1 MIYRTG
7 QSGGNFWKGETLLN
21 SVAELEQTGR
31 SGVFQALEY
40 LIPSFYLPTRAGGS
54 TSTVIATG
62 GLRGLNPDQALV
74 LVNGKRRHT
83 SSLINAVSAL
93 YNGSVPVDLDHIPV
107 SAVQRIEVLRD
118 GAAAQYGSDAIAGVI
133 NIILKEDNQGGSVRM
148 STSQNMDRGDG
159 ELTEISGNVGL
170 DLGDN
175 GFLNLSATGKNQ
187 RSSNRANPISPSVRL
202 YYPLADGSPDPR
214 EATVDRLVTENYGV
228 MPSELMTIG
237 YNAGWTLSND
247 VEMYSFGT
255 YGVRDTTL
263 NWSFREPNDPNNVDS
278 VYPEGF
284 RPQLTIDEVDL
295 EFALG
300 ARGNAGGWQWD
311 LSTNY
316 GSNTANR
323 DARNTINASLGPS
336 SPTEFYVG
344 ELSSADWVNS
354 LDVTRAY
361 DVAQGEL
368 QVSWGAHHHREF
380 FKVSP
385 GGLPSYQAGDFVF
398 PAGHG
403 RAGATPAPAAQA
415 NHGITP
421 EDASDESRDSVALYG
436 ELGWSPTDEFFIGV
450 AARYEDYEDAAGDT
464 IVSKLTTR
472 YELTDRFA
480 LRGGLSTGF
489 RAPPLGQQQFASSTS
504 QFRDLDGNGIL
515 DLLLIKQLP
524 PESPAAIA
532 LGAVPLTPEESS
544 NISAGFTFEPT
555 DSLSITFDAYQIKL
569 NDRISTT
576 STLTGP
582 NVTAILVANGL
593 SSSLSGQ
600 YYTNAIDTT
609 TTGLDFIATYDADI
623 GSAGSLALSL
633 AYNTNETE
641 IDRIA
646 DNPAELAA
654 LGPSYVLFDRRRQGR
669 LTYAFPE
676 DKTVLSANWSL
687 NNLDVNARVV
697 QFGQYRTANNNPAA
711 EVVVDSRA
719 IFDLDISYRFT
730 DLITATIGAN
740 NLFNEYPPEIR
751 SPSRVRGH
759 GMYDSTGGYGFT
771 GGSYYAR
778 LELLF

>member
-1 MIYRTG
+1 M
-7 QSGGNFWKGETLLN
+7 
-21 SVAELEQTGR
+21 
-31 SGVFQALEY
+31 
-40 LIPSFYLPTRAGGS
+40 
-54 TSTVIATG
+54 
-62 GLRGLNPDQALV
+62 
-74 LVNGKRRHT
+74 
-83 SSLINAVSAL
+83 
-93 YNGSVPVDLDHIPV
+93 
-107 SAVQRIEVLRD
+107 
-118 GAAAQYGSDAIAGVI
+118 
-133 NIILKEDNQGGSVRM
+133 
-148 STSQNMDRGDG
+148 
-159 ELTEISGNVGL
+159 
-170 DLGDN
+170 
-175 GFLNLSATGKNQ
+175 
-187 RSSNRANPISPSVRL
+187 
-202 YYPLADGSPDPR
+202 
-214 EATVDRLVTENYGV
+214 
-228 MPSELMTIG
+228 
-237 YNAGWTLSND
+237 
-247 VEMYSFGT
+247 
-255 YGVRDTTL
+255 
-263 NWSFREPNDPNNVDS
+263 
-278 VYPEGF
+278 
-284 RPQLTIDEVDL
+284 
-295 EFALG
+295 
-300 ARGNAGGWQWD
+300 
-311 LSTNY
+311 
-316 GSNTANR
+316 
-323 DARNTINASLGPS
+323 
-336 SPTEFYVG
+336 
-344 ELSSADWVNS
+344 
-354 LDVTRAY
+354 
-361 DVAQGEL
+361 
-368 QVSWGAHHHREF
+368 
-380 FKVSP
+380 
-385 GGLPSYQAGDFVF
+385 
-398 PAGHG
+398 
-403 RAGATPAPAAQA
+403 
-415 NHGITP
+415 
-421 EDASDESRDSVALYG
+421 ALYG

-504 QFRDLDGNGIL
+504 QFRDLDGIGIL

-569 NDRISTT
+569 NDRISTA

-633 AYNTNETE
+633 VYNTNEIE

-687 NNLDVNARVV
+687 NNLDVNAQVV

-751 SPSRVRGH
+751 SPSRVRGTACTTAPAVMDLPA
-759 GMYDSTGGYGFT
+759 GRTTLDWNCYSE
-771 GGSYYAR
+771 R
-778 LELLF
+778 